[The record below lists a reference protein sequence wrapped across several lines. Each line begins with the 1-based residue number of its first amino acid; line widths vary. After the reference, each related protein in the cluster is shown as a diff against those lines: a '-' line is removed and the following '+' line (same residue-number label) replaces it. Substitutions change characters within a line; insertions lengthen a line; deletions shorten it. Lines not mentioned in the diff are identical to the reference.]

1 MVMQHLVQR
10 LRILRGI
17 TRRGLMLACL
27 LGFAVGG
34 AEASPPHASDWPG
47 DSVYQLRLSLTDQN
61 GRAFDMDSLGG
72 APVLVSMFYT
82 SCEFVC
88 PMLVDTMRNAQA
100 QLSAQERGR
109 LQMLLVSI
117 DPARDTVAVLQHTAQ
132 ERELDAAQWRLART
146 EAPAVRKLAAVLG
159 IQYRALPNGDFNHTT
174 ALILLDSQG
183 RIVARSTQLGAADPE
198 FVSQIRK
205 TFAQGIG
212 R

>member
-1 MVMQHLVQR
+1 MQHLIQR
-10 LRILRGI
+10 LRLLCSI
-17 TRRGLMLACL
+17 TRHCLMWACL
-27 LGFAVGG
+27 LGLAVGSAG
-34 AEASPPHASDWPG
+34 AAPTPHAKTDWPS
-47 DSVYQLRLSLTDQN
+47 DSVYQLRLRLTDQN

-88 PMLVDTMRNAQA
+88 PMLVDTMRNAQT
-100 QLSAQERGR
+100 QLSVQERGR

-132 ERELDAAQWRLART
+132 ERALDATQWRLART

-159 IQYRALPNGDFNHTT
+159 IQYRALPSGDFNHTT
-174 ALILLDSQG
+174 ALILLDAQG
-183 RIVARSTQLGAADPE
+183 RIVARSNQLGTADPE

-205 TFAQGIG
+205 TFTQSIG
-212 R
+212 H

>member
-1 MVMQHLVQR
+1 MQHLVQR

-27 LGFAVGG
+27 LGFAVGS

-205 TFAQGIG
+205 TFAQGVG